1 MANHEP
7 GYRPMLV
14 WGTTKIALQEIRQR
28 IGAERYC
35 EERWLITAA
44 AELVLS
50 RPELHEAWLKEV
62 YAMESRETSYEA
74 SLETGAASSEPASV
88 RAMLMTRAMEIEQ
101 AMQGEA
107 RIVRQSIRDVA
118 AKVVQRLGATTG
130 DNK

>member
-1 MANHEP
+1 MSNHEP

-14 WGTTKIALQEIRQR
+14 WGQTKIALQEIRQR

-50 RPELHEAWLKEV
+50 HPELHEAWLKDV
-62 YAMESRETSYEA
+62 YAMEAREASYEL
-74 SLETGAASSEPASV
+74 SLETGGASSEPASV
-88 RAMLMTRAMEIEQ
+88 RDMLLSKAMEIEQ

-107 RIVRQSIRDVA
+107 RIVRQNIREVA
-118 AKVVQRLGATTG
+118 ARVVQRLGAPSG
-130 DNK
+130 SNK